1 MVVHETINKLKA
13 MNLQGFVDVLEQMRG
28 TTEFDLLSFEDR
40 IGLMTDRE
48 FARRQNNR
56 IQRLIQLAKFQNTHA
71 CMEDI
76 SYSADRKLDRQLLL
90 ELATGNYIQKAQNV
104 NIFGP
109 TGAGKSYLGQ
119 ALGNAACRQ
128 GISTRYIQLTELL
141 DQFRIAEARG
151 IEKVTKLRKDY
162 TNIKLL
168 IIDEWLLF
176 RISEDDCKLLLQLI
190 DRRHNRHSTIIIS
203 QFSPDEWI
211 EQMPIQVAAEAITD
225 RLTAKARTIV
235 IEGKE
240 SMRLKE

>member
-109 TGAGKSYLGQ
+109 VSYTHLDVYKRQDQDLPGDPGPWGRPGRDPFWPVGRGGRGRAPDEPGRGDVYKRQ
-119 ALGNAACRQ
+119 DLAPLVEVLRKRGVPVSKVEFSQQIGEQEIDLHGSNDRRQCRQ
-128 GISTRYIQLTELL
+128 VSRHCRFSFRHMSIQLLH
-141 DQFRIAEARG
+141 
-151 IEKVTKLRKDY
+151 
-162 TNIKLL
+162 
-168 IIDEWLLF
+168 IIFVWQ
-176 RISEDDCKLLLQLI
+176 KQ
-190 DRRHNRHSTIIIS
+190 T
-203 QFSPDEWI
+203 
-211 EQMPIQVAAEAITD
+211 V
-225 RLTAKARTIV
+225 LTFPT
-235 IEGKE
+235 GK
-240 SMRLKE
+240 